1 MKLKGRSGP
10 RGSLVK
16 EATLKQM
23 KPCLAAEGK
32 IRVLMELDSEIGEFI
47 PVIAKMY
54 PSGVVNYVRKKN
66 ILTLTI
72 YDRII
77 NLYPSGKIS
86 MNKTRNVEESFEI
99 VGEFMDRINRAHRFR
114 GHQPH
119 RPHGYKQM
127 LAI

>member
-1 MKLKGRSGP
+1 M
-10 RGSLVK
+10 
-16 EATLKQM
+16 
-23 KPCLAAEGK
+23 
-32 IRVLMELDSEIGEFI
+32 VLMELDSEIGEFI